1 MVCRLRCRFTPPP
14 ARLSEN
20 HQNGDHHTTLLLQ
33 VLGAFFSVCAFAL
46 CAHCTWQTQLHRVAC
61 VEIDPTSKPWNMC
74 VPQPTHEYHT
84 PILLTGTCAKK
95 SRSHVP
101 PKNNEHYF
109 RFRIVFRKPLIYY
122 THTISTFS
130 YLSTVQQHPGYN
142 RFVRSTNAYT
152 QSSYNLCYPT
162 TVVIKPI
169 GTDWQAPL
177 SVAFR

>member
-1 MVCRLRCRFTPPP
+1 MRTALDKHNSIASRAWKLIPPQ
-14 ARLSEN
+14 N
-20 HQNGDHHTTLLLQ
+20 HGI
-33 VLGAFFSVCAFAL
+33 CA
-46 CAHCTWQTQLHRVAC
+46 CH
-61 VEIDPTSKPWNMC
+61 N
-74 VPQPTHEYHT
+74 PQPTHEYHT

-95 SRSHVP
+95 SLSHVP
-101 PKNNEHYF
+101 PKNNDHYF

-152 QSSYNLCYPT
+152 QSSYNICYPS

-177 SVAFR
+177 SVAFRELLPGYLSPQGWKLGRS